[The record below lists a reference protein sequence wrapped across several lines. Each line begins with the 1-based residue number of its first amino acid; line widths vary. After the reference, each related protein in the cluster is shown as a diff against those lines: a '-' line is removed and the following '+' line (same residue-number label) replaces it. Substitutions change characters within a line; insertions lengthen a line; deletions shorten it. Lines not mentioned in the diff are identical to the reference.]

1 MTLIF
6 VYTLNAVWRSII
18 YPALIGCK
26 MSPSERQAD
35 WILFVPALY
44 QSLQVKNLS
53 KNGNLLQLAEGSLSL
68 VYLHKHGT
76 EGWLCIQ
83 KN

>member
-1 MTLIF
+1 
-6 VYTLNAVWRSII
+6 
-18 YPALIGCK
+18 

-68 VYLHKHGT
+68 VYLRKHGT
-76 EGWLCIQ
+76 EGWSCIQ